1 MAHDIENGI
10 KLPEPSCETER
21 ASKRSQARAR
31 RRLLLSELCVDFSEN
46 TTLHGL
52 KYVNE
57 KSTLE
62 KIFWLVTIAVSV
74 ACCSYLI
81 RNVFAKWWDS
91 PVIVAFNKEMVH
103 VGSVPFPSI
112 TICPNWSILK
122 EEYNYTDVAIK
133 FSNPNSKSNMS
144 TTKREE
150 FEDISM
156 ICDTTYFTLDFSI
169 RKGNATVVQNI
180 IKYSPK
186 LSNTV
191 FRQRSTLKGAAAAEK
206 YEIDAVLTEL
216 GVCFTVNTLLQD
228 EILKNTSIQTD
239 YKYLNSTR
247 ASRGWTMEEGYKKG
261 LFFNETYP
269 RRAAIFLHNPADL
282 PHSSVHSYAALPRQ
296 LSSLALTFHS
306 TTTSHNLRK
315 YHPEVRQCYF
325 QSERFLRYFHIYTQN
340 NCMLECR
347 ANYTFH
353 RCECVPFYLPYKN
366 SDNVCTEYDSDCI
379 TIAIQELGEREMRAS
394 LGLEKEACRCL
405 PACNSVTYEAEILKT
420 EYNFKNYIKNL
431 YKLIN
436 VTYLEGND
444 RDGRK

>member
-1 MAHDIENGI
+1 MALEQPSNIKPCQMKKTGKFNLNILLHSSLKDHD
-10 KLPEPSCETER
+10 ET
-21 ASKRSQARAR
+21 
-31 RRLLLSELCVDFSEN
+31 CNPF
-46 TTLHGL
+46 
-52 KYVNE
+52 
-57 KSTLE
+57 
-62 KIFWLVTIAVSV
+62 
-74 ACCSYLI
+74 
-81 RNVFAKWWDS
+81 
-91 PVIVAFNKEMVH
+91 
-103 VGSVPFPSI
+103 GSGF
-112 TICPNWSILK
+112 K
-122 EEYNYTDVAIK
+122 
-133 FSNPNSKSNMS
+133 
-144 TTKREE
+144 
-150 FEDISM
+150 
-156 ICDTTYFTLDFSI
+156 
-169 RKGNATVVQNI
+169 
-180 IKYSPK
+180 
-186 LSNTV
+186 
-191 FRQRSTLKGAAAAEK
+191 
-206 YEIDAVLTEL
+206 
-216 GVCFTVNTLLQD
+216 
-228 EILKNTSIQTD
+228 
-239 YKYLNSTR
+239 
-247 ASRGWTMEEGYKKG
+247 
-261 LFFNETYP
+261 
-269 RRAAIFLHNPADL
+269 IFLHNPADL

-444 RDGRK
+444 SVEYSVIEVYYKQERFPSIRRSELFGVTDVVANCGGLLGLFLGFSFLSLVEIVYFTTLRLFCQIRRRKQLKQEK

>member
-1 MAHDIENGI
+1 MAHDTENGI

-21 ASKRSQARAR
+21 ASKRSEARAR

-103 VGSVPFPSI
+103 VGS
-112 TICPNWSILK
+112 
-122 EEYNYTDVAIK
+122 
-133 FSNPNSKSNMS
+133 
-144 TTKREE
+144 
-150 FEDISM
+150 
-156 ICDTTYFTLDFSI
+156 
-169 RKGNATVVQNI
+169 
-180 IKYSPK
+180 YSPK

-353 RCECVPFYLPYKN
+353 RCECVPFYLPY
-366 SDNVCTEYDSDCI
+366 CI

-444 RDGRK
+444 SVEYSVIEVYYKQERFPSIRRSELFGVTDVVANCGGLLGLFLGFSFLSLVEIVYFTTLR